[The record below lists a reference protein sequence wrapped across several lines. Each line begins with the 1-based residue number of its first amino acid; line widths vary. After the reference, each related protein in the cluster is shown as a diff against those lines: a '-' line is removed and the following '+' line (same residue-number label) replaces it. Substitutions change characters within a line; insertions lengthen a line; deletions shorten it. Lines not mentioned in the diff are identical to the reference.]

1 VDGLRASNLYSQ
13 TRNLQHTFTMALA
26 AYNLETIRV
35 STQEERATWIQT
47 LRGWWQNA
55 ERVRNVMELEG
66 CLKQPE
72 HQRFCTLGSI
82 TPEEYERF
90 SKLSLALVRIRDEI
104 KGDLDEM
111 VNYSNKPNFSTIGDV
126 YTNFHARY
134 HNVYWLLGWH
144 KHIDETAEVAW
155 KTVKADP
162 NASEPPKA
170 LEELM
175 THWSEESQT
184 DQLKRFYDWAVG
196 PASHFLAPPQS

>member
-1 VDGLRASNLYSQ
+1 
-13 TRNLQHTFTMALA
+13 MALA

-111 VNYSNKPNFSTIGDV
+111 VNYSNKPNFSTIGGV

-155 KTVKADP
+155 KTVKAV
-162 NASEPPKA
+162 SLLHK
-170 LEELM
+170 L
-175 THWSEESQT
+175 
-184 DQLKRFYDWAVG
+184 WARSPVPFFG
-196 PASHFLAPPQS
+196 CF